1 MTNLNNVTIA
11 DITDNFDN
19 IRVPLSAKQR
29 TNLNKKFPYYGAQ
42 SIIDYVDDYLFDGE
56 YILVAEDG
64 ENLNS
69 QKNNVC
75 NLVNGKFWVNNHAHI
90 IKAKQGHNTKYLYY
104 KLNLINFKPFVTGS
118 AQPKLTK
125 DNLSSIPLRIH
136 DRSSQNE
143 IAKVL
148 SDLDEKISLNNKI
161 NTELEAMAKLI
172 YNYWFVQFDFPDAKG
187 KPYKSSGGKMVY
199 SEALKREIPKGW
211 VLRELGTLGEFKNGV
226 NYDPSNPGDVAC
238 PIINVRNISATSYF
252 LNSNDLD
259 TVHLTKN
266 EAEKYYVNNG
276 DIIIARS
283 GIPGATRL
291 ISEFK
296 PNTIYCGFAIRY
308 KLNNLVRK
316 NQIFFFMKSVEES
329 IKNGSGGTIL
339 KNVNQGTLKDL
350 TIVTPECTG
359 ELNEFNNIIDSLFGK
374 IALIQ
379 KENQKLSELRDWLL
393 PMLMNGQVT
402 VKGSSSQNK
411 KGEVKTWLRFR

>member
-161 NTELEAMAKLI
+161 NTELEAMVKLI
-172 YNYWFVQFDFPDAKG
+172 YDYWFVQFDFPDANG

-199 SEALKREIPKGW
+199 NEELKREIPAGW
-211 VLRELGTLGEFKNGV
+211 KLEAVGEHLNIYDSNRIPMSRKERDAKQGPYPYFGATGV
-226 NYDPSNPGDVAC
+226 MDHVNDYIFDDDYILVAEDGSIMDESGM
-238 PIINVRNISATSYF
+238 PIVQFIWGKTW
-252 LNSNDLD
+252 
-259 TVHLTKN
+259 
-266 EAEKYYVNNG
+266 VNNH
-276 DIIIARS
+276 AHVMQAKKKSQNEFYFQSLKR
-283 GIPGATRL
+283 IPVVL
-291 ISEFK
+291 IKTGSIQLK
-296 PNTIYCGFAIRY
+296 INQANLMAY
-308 KLNNLVRK
+308 KLLVPNDELVNKYSFLSGSVREK
-316 NQIFFFMKSVEES
+316 LKSNSEET
-329 IKNGSGGTIL
+329 K
-339 KNVNQGTLKDL
+339 K
-350 TIVTPECTG
+350 
-359 ELNEFNNIIDSLFGK
+359 
-374 IALIQ
+374 LI
-379 KENQKLSELRDWLL
+379 ELRDWLL

-402 VKGSSSQNK
+402 VKGTHHCT
-411 KGEVKTWLRFR
+411 KGKLKRGSTIL